1 MHTIGDFKACNDH
14 KNILF

>member
-1 MHTIGDFKACNDH
+1 MHTIGDFKVCNDH